1 MTIEDKKVIELTYE
15 LRTEGEQGGIVEK
28 VEDKK
33 PLRFL
38 YGAGNMLPKFE
49 ENLKGLKDGE
59 SFKFKIEC
67 DDAYGQASEEAVVD
81 IPKNVFEVEGK
92 VNEDILYEGNVIPMM
107 DAQGNKYTGVVQ
119 EVKDS
124 EVSMDFNHPLA
135 GDDLYFTG
143 KILAI
148 RDASDKE
155 VEQGHAEEE

>member
-15 LRTEGEQGGIVEK
+15 LRTEGEQGDIVEK

-81 IPKNVFEVEGK
+81 IPKNVFEVEGE
-92 VNEDILYEGNVIPMM
+92 VNEDILYQGNVIPMM

-119 EVKDS
+119 EVKDN

-135 GDDLYFTG
+135 GDDLFFTG

-155 VEQGHAEEE
+155 IEQGHAEEE

>member
-15 LRTEGEQGGIVEK
+15 LRTEGEQGEIVEK

-59 SFKFKIEC
+59 SFQFKIEC

-135 GDDLYFTG
+135 GDDLFFNG